1 MPDEV
6 LARTHKA
13 TCARTFVAAWLLRES
28 KVGKSERAPS
38 GGTSS
43 CDGGRGDEPAGEC
56 VAAWTRH
63 PEVLPEERRDGGR
76 ARPGAVHVKFGNVRP
91 TGRVRLSRPSTQGSV
106 GTRARITTPQA
117 GGRVVGDAGRPGVPV
132 ALSARAPAALHD
144 GSRLESERAC
154 ACVPA
159 CVPCV
164 RVRACARGCGLRVR
178 SGCFLIPPTQGRPC
192 GGRAASWCAPGR
204 FPASPRTSGTTRT
217 AASTGRRI
225 SPDSQ
230 VGGGAGGLRGPPPGL
245 SLGLTPDAPPLP
257 LPPAKPQ

>member
-6 LARTHKA
+6 LARTHQA

-43 CDGGRGDEPAGEC
+43 CDGGRGDEPAGVC

-63 PEVLPEERRDGGR
+63 PEVLPEARRDGGR
-76 ARPGAVHVKFGNVRP
+76 ARPGAVHFKFGNVRP

-117 GGRVVGDAGRPGVPV
+117 GGRAVGDAGRPGVPV

-159 CVPCV
+159 CV
-164 RVRACARGCGLRVR
+164 RAGLRAARALRLLSHSSHPGKAVR
-178 SGCFLIPPTQGRPC
+178 GESGELVCTRPFPSQPTHFWNDEDGSKYRKAYFSRFP
-192 GGRAASWCAPGR
+192 GGRRCRRAAR
-204 FPASPRTSGTTRT
+204 TPAWAEPR
-217 AASTGRRI
+217 A
-225 SPDSQ
+225 
-230 VGGGAGGLRGPPPGL
+230 
-245 SLGLTPDAPPLP
+245 
-257 LPPAKPQ
+257 